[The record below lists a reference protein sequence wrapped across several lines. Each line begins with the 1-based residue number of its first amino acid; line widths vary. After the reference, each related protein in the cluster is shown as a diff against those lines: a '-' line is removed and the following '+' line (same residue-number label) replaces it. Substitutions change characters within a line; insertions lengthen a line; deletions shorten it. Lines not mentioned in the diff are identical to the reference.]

1 MAGLRGR
8 RRKAARFRAGAA
20 IVVCGVTA
28 GSGLMSGTVQAQVP
42 ARIGTSVATTITRI
56 GTRFSD
62 RLVKPQADG
71 IDEGTSVDLKNGVY
85 GISYAYVE
93 AVARSRIGDRAITCL
108 VALPTGCPKGDDR
121 GKMYTTTNLRTLD
134 SWTLPDS
141 QHMCGGA

>member
-1 MAGLRGR
+1 MADR
-8 RRKAARFRAGAA
+8 RRRRRVAVRVGAA
-20 IVVCGVTA
+20 IVVCGAVA
-28 GSGLMSGTVQAQVP
+28 GTGVPSGPAQAQVP
-42 ARIGTSVATTITRI
+42 TRIGTCVATTIARI
-56 GTRFSD
+56 GTRFTD
-62 RLVKPQADG
+62 RLVKPKGDG
-71 IDEGTSVDLKNGVY
+71 LDEGTSVDLKNGVY

-93 AVARSRIGDRAITCL
+93 AVARSRVGDRAITCL

>member
-1 MAGLRGR
+1 MAG
-8 RRKAARFRAGAA
+8 RFDKGLAG
-20 IVVCGVTA
+20 VLVLLGGLGLVPGVA
-28 GSGLMSGTVQAQVP
+28 EAQMP
-42 ARIGTSVATTITRI
+42 TRIGTCVSTTITRI

-62 RLVKPQADG
+62 TLVKPKGDG
-71 IDEGTSVDLKNGVY
+71 TGDGTSVDLKNGVY
-85 GISYAYVE
+85 GISYAYIE
-93 AVARSRIGDRAITCL
+93 AIGRSRVGDRVLTCL

>member
-1 MAGLRGR
+1 MGG
-8 RRKAARFRAGAA
+8 RAGVVLAGALVVGLGLAPGTAA
-20 IVVCGVTA
+20 AQMPTRV
-28 GSGLMSGTVQAQVP
+28 GTC
-42 ARIGTSVATTITRI
+42 VATTISRI

-62 RLVKPQADG
+62 KLVKPKGDG

-85 GISYAYVE
+85 GVSYAYID
-93 AVARSRIGDRAITCL
+93 AIARSRVGDRVMTCL

>member
-1 MAGLRGR
+1 MGG
-8 RRKAARFRAGAA
+8 RAGAVLA
-20 IVVCGVTA
+20 GALVV
-28 GSGLMSGTVQAQVP
+28 GLGLAPVAAAAQMPTRVGTC
-42 ARIGTSVATTITRI
+42 VATTISRI

-62 RLVKPQADG
+62 KLVKPKGDG

-85 GISYAYVE
+85 GVSYAYID
-93 AVARSRIGDRAITCL
+93 AIARSRVGDRVMTCL